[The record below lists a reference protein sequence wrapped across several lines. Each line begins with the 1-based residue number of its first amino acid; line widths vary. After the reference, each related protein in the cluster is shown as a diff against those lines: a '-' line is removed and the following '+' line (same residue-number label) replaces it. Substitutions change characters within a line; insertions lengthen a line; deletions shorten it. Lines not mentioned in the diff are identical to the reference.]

1 MLPTVSDY
9 KHEWIHFFLL
19 IIFTIFFEHIQ
30 AQSLDQIIITLEQQL
45 ELNAK
50 IKANVL
56 REQTWNS

>member
-1 MLPTVSDY
+1 MNF
-9 KHEWIHFFLL
+9 FFLF